1 MQLPEQQSLPLM
13 QLDQMPVGVQ
23 HLPSGRRR
31 LRST

>member
-23 HLPSGRRR
+23 HLPRRQ
-31 LRST
+31 T